1 MPFVRARF
9 ARCSTKTAAP
19 PDAMQMLLN
28 AIAEQED

>member
-1 MPFVRARF
+1 MPFVRARS
-9 ARCSTKTAAP
+9 ARCSTKTVA